1 MKKSVY
7 TRPPK
12 PMFVSVQ
19 HRDSSSG
26 RGMDFGKAK
35 IEEPLIIDKASECHV
50 TPMDVARRMVE
61 YLGQGGDHNTLE
73 PSAGTGALVS
83 ALLASGHSRSEI
95 CAVERHH
102 KLADHV
108 ARLGVP
114 VVQNCFLEY
123 AAEVKGKV
131 VFSRII
137 MNPPFSKVRQHIKAA
152 LSLMGQDGF
161 DGPAVLVALVPITFE
176 HDGAEVLEAL
186 PEDTFSTCRVRTKL
200 IRIEV

>member
-61 YLGQGGDHNTLE
+61 YLGQGGDRNTLE

-123 AAEVKGKV
+123 MILANWQVLTSLEETE
-131 VFSRII
+131 
-137 MNPPFSKVRQHIKAA
+137 PPQRQVRCV
-152 LSLMGQDGF
+152 G
-161 DGPAVLVALVPITFE
+161 VLGLTSYLLKKTWQNRFFPIT
-176 HDGAEVLEAL
+176 
-186 PEDTFSTCRVRTKL
+186 
-200 IRIEV
+200 